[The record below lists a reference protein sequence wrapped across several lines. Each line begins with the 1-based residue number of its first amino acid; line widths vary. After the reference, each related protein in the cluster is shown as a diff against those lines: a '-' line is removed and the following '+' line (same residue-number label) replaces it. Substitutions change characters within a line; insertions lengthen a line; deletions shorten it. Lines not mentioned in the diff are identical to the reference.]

1 MVAIWQQHRRDI
13 GGQLGVHLS
22 TIHLWRS
29 EKLDEAD
36 QACPK
41 CSEHLAEW
49 AEQFE
54 ASAAHASLGAS
65 FGGPYFAWVIAR
77 SFTQAERDMATKNQ
91 VSRKTKP
98 EDNIAQLPA
107 TSSQAPSQAAR
118 EMNDPVR
125 AEQIPPIP
133 VELIS
138 ELAYQKYLARGE
150 RHGSDVQDW
159 LDAERE
165 VASHDKKS
173 RPN

>member
-1 MVAIWQQHRRDI
+1 
-13 GGQLGVHLS
+13 
-22 TIHLWRS
+22 
-29 EKLDEAD
+29 
-36 QACPK
+36 
-41 CSEHLAEW
+41 
-49 AEQFE
+49 
-54 ASAAHASLGAS
+54 
-65 FGGPYFAWVIAR
+65 
-77 SFTQAERDMATKNQ
+77 MATKNQ

-107 TSSQAPSQAAR
+107 TSSQTPSQAAR

-125 AEQIPPIP
+125 AEQIPAIP

-165 VASHDKKS
+165 VATHDKKS